1 MTGNSSVG
9 IHYLIDE
16 FVLTVIIFGFGIFP
30 VTDMGISLAVA
41 DEIFHHASIAP
52 CMHTAGILPLTFIF
66 PMKGHTPLVGKLYQQ
81 VPTGID
87 EMLADIQRIQ
97 RFHHV
102 APVIVTVTDQL
113 HLLTVL
119 IYGNAEHPP
128 RLVGFHFQEFSP

>member
-1 MTGNSSVG
+1 
-9 IHYLIDE
+9 
-16 FVLTVIIFGFGIFP
+16 
-30 VTDMGISLAVA
+30 
-41 DEIFHHASIAP
+41 
-52 CMHTAGILPLTFIF
+52 MHTAGILPLTFIF

>member
-16 FVLTVIIFGFGIFP
+16 PVLTVIIFGFGIFP
-30 VTDMGISLAVA
+30 VTNMGISLAVA

-66 PMKGHTPLVGKLYQQ
+66 PMEGHAPLVGKLYQQ
-81 VPTGID
+81 VSAGID
-87 EMLADIQRIQ
+87 EMLADIQRVNG
-97 RFHHV
+97 FHHV
-102 APVIVTVTDQL
+102 APVIVMVTDQL
-113 HLLTVL
+113 HLLAIL
-119 IYGNAEHPP
+119 IHGNAEHPS